1 MTNTNEKKF
10 RNIVK
15 NGKHCIFYVSER
27 EGIASNGH
35 YRKMDACKGI
45 VDQISRFISDC
56 SVKKYTE
63 YSGEYLNADSIG
75 IVFPAHNWGISLAV
89 YTFLMNLRFKKNTY
103 IYAVVIGE
111 SLSGDADATTCKRLK
126 ILEQFKRI
134 FDKRCIDN
142 ESDIFIRCIDK
153 ERNYLRTEEIISEEK
168 DAKTNIQH
176 IMEGMLFYTE
186 KSLTEK
192 KSIKNPEKEH
202 NVDMVAEHNTLN
214 VKTRMLTNIY
224 IDDDIFEGV
233 RLCRVV

>member
-27 EGIASNGH
+27 EGISSNGH

-63 YSGEYLNADSIG
+63 YLGEYLDADSIG
-75 IVFPAHNWGISLAV
+75 IVFSAHNWGISLAV

-111 SLSGDADATTCKRLK
+111 SLSGDADETACKRLK

-134 FDKRCIDN
+134 FDKRCIAN

-153 ERNYLRTEEIISEEK
+153 ERAYLRTEEIISEEK
-168 DAKTNIQH
+168 DAKTNIKY

-186 KSLTEK
+186 KSLLEQKLSNTKQEK
-192 KSIKNPEKEH
+192 QQTDIVVEYS
-202 NVDMVAEHNTLN
+202 VFNTRKRILS
-214 VKTRMLTNIY
+214 NIY
-224 IDDDIFEGV
+224 IDDDIFAGV